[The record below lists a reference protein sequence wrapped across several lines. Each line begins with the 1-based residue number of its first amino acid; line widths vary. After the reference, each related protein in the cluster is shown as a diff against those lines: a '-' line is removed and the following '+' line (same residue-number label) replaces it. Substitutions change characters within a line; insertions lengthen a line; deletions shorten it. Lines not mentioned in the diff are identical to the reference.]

1 MNQNI
6 QEMNQRF
13 KEKKREEVL
22 QYVPEK
28 YHQPVI
34 QALDYE
40 EEEEYDKVEAICQEI
55 LKEEDGRNVEQVKII
70 LARIY
75 PRLLRM
81 DVNNSN
87 QKYQKDLASYYVF
100 LDSIQMNTLMQE
112 YLVETLVR
120 LCELMENPWYRPL
133 FKEFVEHIEQKG
145 YLTEEMYQKTLESAY
160 GSMESYAYYG
170 DSKVSLLVKNALK
183 ASYDRVYTMQD
194 EKMDSTKNTMKI
206 DAFTN
211 DWFLCQYYKE
221 HEEEFYYLA
230 KEYPHSYKLLE
241 ELIEDIKKDQEKKA
255 DQILDVLMEYV
266 AEGTTKEKLQEVMKK
281 SYEDLLKQADKPHKV
296 YGGKGTY
303 HRNTDKIGRNDLCPC
318 GSGKK
323 YKQCCG
329 KNM

>member
-28 YHQPVI
+28 YHQQVI

-40 EEEEYDKVEAICQEI
+40 EEEEYDKVEDICQEI
-55 LKEEDGRNVEQVKII
+55 LKEEDGRDVEQVKII

-87 QKYQKDLASYYVF
+87 QKYQKDLASYYTF

-183 ASYDRVYTMQD
+183 ASYDRAYTMQD

-255 DQILDVLMEYV
+255 DKILDVLMEYV